1 MVRLADRAANSAG
14 DPGYNQHQEH
24 QSDLYAGHNIIIIL
38 KSCDLRIKCFYF
50 IQDKSFLSML
60 GDIRYNEWGQ
70 VVGAGAV
77 EVDNVNL
84 F

>member
-1 MVRLADRAANSAG
+1 MS
-14 DPGYNQHQEH
+14 PF
-24 QSDLYAGHNIIIIL
+24 S
-38 KSCDLRIKCFYF
+38 

-77 EVDNVNL
+77 EVIYLLTSTSKIVRASQIL
-84 F
+84 S